1 MSFTDFE
8 FNGQKLSDF
17 GCIVCTFSGG
27 GSTQTISIGS
37 NLSLNTINRS
47 GLNNFE
53 ILSTKYDEPFSFKIQ
68 ICKNECGYFINERRF
83 ITENEVSKIMRW
95 LNKKS
100 YRKFK
105 MIYSDGKCSNMYYK
119 GTFPSI
125 QMITLGENIIG
136 LELSFQANAPFGY
149 YEPLDFDMD
158 FSDINNEFTIY
169 DSSDEIGYIYPHI
182 LQVTV
187 LEDGD
192 LEIKNSQD
200 KETVIIK
207 NCIEGEIITL
217 DGKNKIIT
225 SNKTHS
231 TLYNDFNYNF
241 VKIINKCGDSDDYYE
256 VDNEDDQVENVF
268 STTLPCMIHLSYSPI
283 CKMGVI

>member
-17 GCIVCTFSGG
+17 GCILCSFNG
-27 GSTQTISIGS
+27 GSGIKTVSIGS
-37 NLSLNTINRS
+37 NLSLNTINRPR
-47 GLNNFE
+47 LNKFK
-53 ILSTKYDEPFSFKIQ
+53 ILSTKYDEPFSATFQ
-68 ICKNECGYFINERRF
+68 ICKNECGYFINEKRF
-83 ITENEVSKIMRW
+83 MTENEVSKIMRW

-105 MIYSDGKCSNMYYK
+105 MIYSDGKCSNMYFR
-119 GTFPSI
+119 GTFSSI
-125 QMITLGENIIG
+125 QMVTLGENIIG
-136 LELSFQANAPFGY
+136 LELSFQADASFGY

-158 FSDINNEFTIY
+158 FSDINDEFSIY
-169 DSSDEIGYIYPHI
+169 DNSDEIGYIYPRV
-182 LQVTV
+182 LQITV

-192 LEIKNSQD
+192 LEIKNSQ
-200 KETVIIK
+200 EEESVIIK
-207 NCIEGEIITL
+207 NCVEGEIITL
-217 DGKNKIIT
+217 DGENKIII
-225 SNKTHS
+225 SNKSHP

-256 VDNEDDQVENVF
+256 VDNEDDQIENIF
-268 STTLPCMIHLSYSPI
+268 SVTLPCTIHLSYSPI